1 MMDDKTSMFLKR
13 VSQEPLIADKFMS
26 YDSTFSK
33 ILLAINEQNDKIM
46 WLTKQMTTLETEN
59 KKILGNMKEI
69 SELIERVS
77 TTTKQA
83 DESKPINNEL
93 ENTNNEEIQSIKE
106 QIIYLKSL
114 VNKMDDRLFKRGI

>member
-1 MMDDKTSMFLKR
+1 MDDKTSMFLKR

-46 WLTKQMTTLETEN
+46 WLTKQMTMLETEN